1 MLFRSL
7 KDLISKA
14 PKDIS
19 NPLIPSNLR
28 NYFEITPIGQKPLF
42 VSVGLYNDP
51 SDFAAGKGTQ
61 ATDMDLKID
70 LAKKHILINLAH
82 FDNSDEQ
89 QFEELVTHELIHAID
104 PKTSQKALYSKVAS
118 VANKNRVF
126 NSNLAKNQTEKQKR

>member
-1 MLFRSL
+1 MIKLLDILKEITEGKAIELPEEESKKVEELYPKIKNNL

-89 QFEELVTHELIHAID
+89 QFEELVTHELKIGRAH
-104 PKTSQKALYSKVAS
+104 V
-118 VANKNRVF
+118 
-126 NSNLAKNQTEKQKR
+126 